1 MGIYL
6 YNRYFSNIQ
15 LDEKVSED
23 KEILSLDKNS
33 FHTKIITCISIL
45 KDGRLASTSCDGKFN
60 IYNKDL
66 SKIDLTINHEYPI
79 HSFIQLHDEK
89 IIICS
94 SSKIIIEIIKLI
106 NKQEYEIIQLIE
118 LKMGHLIDSKIL
130 LSSIKVI
137 ETKKDE
143 FISIYYFFFHNKP
156 QMTIW
161 KLNQNNNKYEAI
173 TQIIG
178 NSLYGILK
186 LNKNEFVVLEYLEVG
201 CNNYNE
207 EKLVFR
213 DLKKY
218 KKIIE
223 IEGIS
228 TSINNERRISL
239 FYENMCLLSNDI
251 LCIVVRLSEILLIKI
266 STHEK
271 INYFYNNYYGKLYSI
286 CKFSNNNI
294 IFFGAIELERQ
305 RRPGKNNDIVTYKE
319 CILMYKYNKKEFV
332 EISRYDT
339 NYYTPIGIKYKN
351 NLIISNE
358 DNKLVAIKLNINK

>member
-15 LDEKVSED
+15 LNEKVSED
-23 KEILSLDKNS
+23 KENLSLDKNRYS

-106 NKQEYEIIQLIE
+106 NEQEYEIIQLIE
-118 LKMGHLIDSKIL
+118 LKMGHLIGSNIL

-251 LCIVVRLSEILLIKI
+251 LCIVVRLS
-266 STHEK
+266 
-271 INYFYNNYYGKLYSI
+271 
-286 CKFSNNNI
+286 
-294 IFFGAIELERQ
+294 
-305 RRPGKNNDIVTYKE
+305 
-319 CILMYKYNKKEFV
+319 
-332 EISRYDT
+332 
-339 NYYTPIGIKYKN
+339 
-351 NLIISNE
+351 
-358 DNKLVAIKLNINK
+358 